1 MSPSEIFDH
10 KYLHVWLWIILYFT
24 WSHALTPAIIL
35 FWQANIIDSIES
47 PCANKKG
54 NVDAD
59 KMAVL
64 NAWRRVDSRTREAL
78 RRSVVSELIE
88 GYEVNLFLYSLT
100 LAGLLYSLFDFPH
113 IHFHLSLN
121 WIVTQLES
129 FIVILIRK
137 FIFHFQERIRGYLTE
152 SREED
157 ADSLILRVQDPFRR
171 LLLHGICEVKNHI
184 FQIIMDSIKGIV

>member
-1 MSPSEIFDH
+1 M
-10 KYLHVWLWIILYFT
+10 WLWIILYFT
-24 WSHALTPAIIL
+24 WSHALILAIIP
-35 FWQANIIDSIES
+35 FWQANIIDSLES

-88 GYEVNLFLYSLT
+88 GYEVNLFLYSLSF
-100 LAGLLYSLFDFPH
+100 AGLLYSLFAIPH

-152 SREED
+152 SGEED

-171 LLLHGICEVKNHI
+171 LLLHGICEVNNHI